1 MFRIFAK
8 GLIYLLTALL
18 VFVVIFMGT
27 ALLRTYREYSA
38 FKEKESELSA
48 QLEAKQAELRDRQEY
63 LRMVLDDPAFI
74 DKVVREKLGF
84 AKPSEKIYRFGK

>member
-1 MFRIFAK
+1 MFRIVAK
-8 GLIYLLTALL
+8 GLIYFLTALL

-27 ALLRTYREYSA
+27 ALLRTYREYTA
-38 FKEKESELSA
+38 FKARE
-48 QLEAKQAELRDRQEY
+48 AELAVQLDAKRTELNERQEY
-63 LRMVLDDPAFI
+63 LRMVMEDPAFI

>member
-1 MFRIFAK
+1 MFRIVAK
-8 GLIYLLTALL
+8 GLIYFLTALL

-27 ALLRTYREYSA
+27 ALLRTYREYNA
-38 FKEKESELSA
+38 FRQKEAELSS
-48 QLEAKQAELRDRQEY
+48 QLEAKQTELRERQEY
-63 LRMVLDDPAFI
+63 LRMVLEDPSFI